1 MLGLFFGIERVGE
14 WWFCR
19 TAFIKEP
26 EPMCEEYRAV
36 GCVRGSRN
44 GSRTSIRM
52 VTLLAVQDGVGG
64 VFAGGDGAFHE
75 ALPVGKVLAGKIG
88 SEEGFFEDGH
98 EGEPLSAAVDGVG
111 TLGVGVVAP
120 VVVGVF

>member
-1 MLGLFFGIERVGE
+1 
-14 WWFCR
+14 
-19 TAFIKEP
+19 
-26 EPMCEEYRAV
+26 
-36 GCVRGSRN
+36 VRGIPRSVMCPGLTKWEQDVDTNGNSASRA
-44 GSRTSIRM
+44 GWCR
-52 VTLLAVQDGVGG
+52 G